1 MRRDRE
7 GEKGRERE
15 GERER
20 ERQRLLALQRSDG
33 ASAGQMSFIPRAT
46 EQLDGVQQR
55 IRALEDMLSNT
66 REALQQGREAL
77 TYRDAEGGGGGDG
90 GDERQGRVEGAGRL
104 LLVSGLEAVS
114 VADVISWLE
123 EEAVRVD
130 WPPADFSSIGHS
142 NGRRL
147 PAWRAVR
154 TGVEGGD
161 SCE

>member
-15 GERER
+15 GEREKDRER

-77 TYRDAEGGGGGDG
+77 TYRDAELKRVRGGGGRG
-90 GDERQGRVEGAGRL
+90 G
-104 LLVSGLEAVS
+104 
-114 VADVISWLE
+114 
-123 EEAVRVD
+123 
-130 WPPADFSSIGHS
+130 
-142 NGRRL
+142 
-147 PAWRAVR
+147 
-154 TGVEGGD
+154 
-161 SCE
+161 

>member
-15 GERER
+15 GEREKDRER
-20 ERQRLLALQRSDG
+20 ERQRLLALQRSDD

-77 TYRDAEGGGGGDG
+77 TYRDAELK
-90 GDERQGRVEGAGRL
+90 RVRGECVCACMR
-104 LLVSGLEAVS
+104 AS
-114 VADVISWLE
+114 VCAQVQASACLCMCCC
-123 EEAVRVD
+123 
-130 WPPADFSSIGHS
+130 S
-142 NGRRL
+142 
-147 PAWRAVR
+147 
-154 TGVEGGD
+154 
-161 SCE
+161 